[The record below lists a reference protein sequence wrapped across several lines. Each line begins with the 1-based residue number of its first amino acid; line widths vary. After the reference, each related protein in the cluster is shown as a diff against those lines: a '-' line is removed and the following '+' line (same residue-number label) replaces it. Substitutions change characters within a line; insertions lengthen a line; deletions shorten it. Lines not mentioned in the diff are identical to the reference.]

1 MILTLC
7 NFIHGKVKWKCMFQE
22 ALKLHVVDSSEEPVS
37 LAQRTPEGPLQET
50 TDTAENGNT
59 VVIMSLLSY

>member
-1 MILTLC
+1 
-7 NFIHGKVKWKCMFQE
+7 MFQE

-37 LAQRTPEGPLQET
+37 LPQRTPEGPLQET

-59 VVIMSLLSY
+59 VIMSLLSYWMLTIHLLNMC

>member
-1 MILTLC
+1 
-7 NFIHGKVKWKCMFQE
+7 MFQE

>member
-1 MILTLC
+1 
-7 NFIHGKVKWKCMFQE
+7 MFQE

-59 VVIMSLLSY
+59 VIMSLLSY